1 MSNKSGADGPK
12 PDLQVQTQQSEEVSD
27 AYSEGYSDGS
37 YCSSQGSQ
45 GGHCSYT
52 IINDKDKRIGKYK
65 IDEQLSCGGFSTTFR
80 AHVQSWTRGRKGK
93 KGRKNRKR
101 ARQPSNGQ
109 EGQEVVCLKIHH
121 ADDDPGEVLE
131 MARREFNLCARLE
144 QCTNVVNV
152 MECQQFTHP
161 STRELFT
168 YCAMQL
174 MPMDL
179 QQYEESQKH
188 TGGIADPEIWEI
200 TRQISNG
207 LSAMHKIG
215 YVHTD
220 LKLENILLKPAD
232 DRSVVQAVI
241 CDLGSC
247 HKIGDALENTGHTL
261 EYSAPELIVEIASL
275 ILPCTD
281 VYALG
286 CIIYYLM
293 CGADLFDRDLVGDS
307 YIEVLAAQERYSRT
321 SAHIQRVKN
330 NVDYFNRRGILL
342 DNATISA
349 RQIPL
354 WWEVHRNNLTQK
366 TIDII
371 CGCTEAD
378 PEQRMTLEA
387 FRAKLLEPGP
397 YTE

>member
-1 MSNKSGADGPK
+1 MSNTPGK
-12 PDLQVQTQQSEEVSD
+12 DLQVQTKPSEDVSD
-27 AYSEGYSDGS
+27 DCSEGYSDGS
-37 YCSSQGSQ
+37 YYSSQDSRGSR
-45 GGHCSYT
+45 GSHCSYT
-52 IINDKDKRIGKYK
+52 VIHEKDKQIGKYR
-65 IDEQLSCGGFSTTFR
+65 IEEQLSCGGFSTTFR
-80 AHVQSWTRGRKGK
+80 AHVQSWTRGKGGK
-93 KGRKNRKR
+93 KGRRNRKR
-101 ARQPSNGQ
+101 ARQPSK
-109 EGQEVVCLKIHH
+109 EHEPVCLKIHH
-121 ADDDPGEVLE
+121 ADDDPSEVFE
-131 MARREFNLCARLE
+131 MAKREFNLCSRLE
-144 QCTNVVNV
+144 QCTNIVNV

-188 TGGIADPEIWEI
+188 TGGIDDPEIWEI

-207 LSAMHKIG
+207 LSAMHRIG

-232 DRSVVQAVI
+232 DQSVIQAVI

-247 HKIGDALENTGHTL
+247 HKIGDALENNGHTL
-261 EYSAPELIVEIASL
+261 EYSAPELIAEIDSL

-293 CGADLFDRDLVGDS
+293 CGADMFDRDLVGDS

-321 SAHIQRVKN
+321 STHTQCVKN

-349 RQIPL
+349 QQIPL
-354 WWEVHRNNLTQK
+354 WWEVHKNNLTQK
-366 TIDII
+366 TINII

-378 PEQRMTLEA
+378 PEQRLTLEA
-387 FRAKLLEPGP
+387 LRTLLDLLKLSPN
-397 YTE
+397 TE